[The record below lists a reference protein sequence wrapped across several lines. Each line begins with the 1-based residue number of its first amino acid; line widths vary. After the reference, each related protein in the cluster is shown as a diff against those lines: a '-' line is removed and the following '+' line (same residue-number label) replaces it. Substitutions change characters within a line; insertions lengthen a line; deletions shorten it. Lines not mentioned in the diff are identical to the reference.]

1 MVLMRKVNLQY
12 ARTHLNRLVDDAL
25 AGEEVVIAKED
36 NLLVRLEPVASA
48 RKRRFGLD
56 AGKIVIRDDF
66 DDPMPELERSFYGD
80 PSPSA

>member
-1 MVLMRKVNLQY
+1 MVSMRKVNLQY
-12 ARTHLNRLVDDAL
+12 ARTHLDRLVDDAL

-36 NLLVRLEPVASA
+36 NLLVRLEAVASTT
-48 RKRRFGLD
+48 KRRFGLD

-80 PSPSA
+80 PDPSA